1 MAKEK
6 DKSSAGKAYPI
17 LRMKARVYD
26 AIHIE
31 VQVVILHAIRVRLG
45 GVYWNFHVLYHLSLL
60 FLDIDDDERIL
71 IGQPSIERRD
81 SHLAPSF
88 LLGIAKTPKRLKP
101 SEDGNKPTK
110 TNKKVYSSRAKP
122 DTPISLA

>member
-71 IGQPSIERRD
+71 IRQPSIERRD

-88 LLGIAKTPKRLKP
+88 F
-101 SEDGNKPTK
+101 
-110 TNKKVYSSRAKP
+110 
-122 DTPISLA
+122 